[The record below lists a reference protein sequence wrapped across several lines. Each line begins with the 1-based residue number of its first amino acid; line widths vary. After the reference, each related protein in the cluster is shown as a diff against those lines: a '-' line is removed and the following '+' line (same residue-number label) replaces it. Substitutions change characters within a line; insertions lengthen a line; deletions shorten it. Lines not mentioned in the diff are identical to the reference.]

1 VASTGTL
8 VGRCSR
14 IPPSTKLE
22 VSVISISAS
31 RALKCIS
38 NSALVK
44 AALSLL
50 KARLASSS

>member
-1 VASTGTL
+1 MASTGTL